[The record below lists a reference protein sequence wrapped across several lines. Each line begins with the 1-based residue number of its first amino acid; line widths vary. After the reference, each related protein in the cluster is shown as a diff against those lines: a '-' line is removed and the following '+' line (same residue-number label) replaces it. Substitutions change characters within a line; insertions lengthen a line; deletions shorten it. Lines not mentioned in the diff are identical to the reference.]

1 MKNYYNNADLDK
13 AVELASLI
21 EDSYSQTDLK
31 EILVETEFSSE
42 TSSQTVAELNDL
54 KQEAIRK
61 QKVIKPAC
69 IKSPAQ
75 ENYTL
80 ITKEFK
86 SWILDFLLSLCP
98 IIIFTLAI
106 LTCAAYIDTINQSF
120 YNISFLD
127 ILSGW
132 VFKLINFLQKIIV
145 LCVPIFISLA
155 LFTKSIVK
163 NTVFISLSAI
173 FSYFCFELF
182 KNILSYL
189 ILILPQLVSSQF
201 YLNQ

>member
-21 EDSYSQTDLK
+21 EDSYSETDVK
-31 EILVETEFSSE
+31 EILVDTGFSLE
-42 TSSQTVAELNDL
+42 TSNQALKNLNEL
-54 KQEAIRK
+54 KQKTINE
-61 QKVIKPAC
+61 QKVIKPAY

-86 SWILDFLLSLCP
+86 GWILDFLLSLCP

-106 LTCAAYIDTINQSF
+106 LTFAAYLDTINQSF

-127 ILSGW
+127 ILSEW
-132 VFKLINFLQKIIV
+132 VFKLINFAQKIIL
-145 LCVPIFISLA
+145 LCFPILIGLA
-155 LFTKSIVK
+155 LFTGSIVK
-163 NTVFISLSAI
+163 NTVFISLGTI

-182 KNILSYL
+182 RNILSYL
-189 ILILPQLVSSQF
+189 ILFLPQLVSEVI